1 MTTQW
6 HDVSEYV
13 IIYFKTYID
22 ADKISGLTSIE
33 YRHYKKTEKIEKQNV
48 AMIDSLKIKHKN
60 EKIAIHSFYDN
71 WITQKDRGPQ
81 LMELHF
87 IVKENLKKEQESK

>member
-1 MTTQW
+1 MKKLI
-6 HDVSEYV
+6 EL
-13 IIYFKTYID
+13 IKTYKLQIL
-22 ADKISGLTSIE
+22 IFLTIIFFFRSCSNSS
-33 YRHYKKTEKIEKQNV
+33 KVSKLEKIQKQNV
-48 AMIDSLKIKHKN
+48 SMIDSLKITHKN
-60 EKIAIHSFYDN
+60 EKISIHSFYDN

>member
-1 MTTQW
+1 MKKLI
-6 HDVSEYV
+6 EL
-13 IIYFKTYID
+13 IKTYKLQIL
-22 ADKISGLTSIE
+22 IFLTIIFFFKSCSNSS
-33 YRHYKKTEKIEKQNV
+33 KVTKLEKIEKQNV
-48 AMIDSLKIKHKN
+48 SMIDSLKTAHKK

-81 LMELHF
+81 LMEIHF

>member
-1 MTTQW
+1 MKKLI
-6 HDVSEYV
+6 EL
-13 IIYFKTYID
+13 IKTYKLQIL
-22 ADKISGLTSIE
+22 IGLTVIFFFKSCSNSS
-33 YRHYKKTEKIEKQNV
+33 KVSKLEKIEKQNITT
-48 AMIDSLKIKHKN
+48 IDSLRIAHKK

>member
-1 MTTQW
+1 MKKLI
-6 HDVSEYV
+6 DL
-13 IIYFKTYID
+13 IKTYKLQILVV
-22 ADKISGLTSIE
+22 LTLFFFFRSCSNSSKVTKLE
-33 YRHYKKTEKIEKQNV
+33 KNEKKNIAT
-48 AMIDSLKIKHKN
+48 IDSINIAHKN
-60 EKIAIHSFYDN
+60 DKIAIHSFYDN

>member
-1 MTTQW
+1 MKKLI
-6 HDVSEYV
+6 EL
-13 IIYFKTYID
+13 IKTYKLQIL
-22 ADKISGLTSIE
+22 IFLTVVFFFRSCSSSS
-33 YRHYKKTEKIEKQNV
+33 KVTKLEKIEKQNV
-48 AMIDSLKIKHKN
+48 SMIDSLKTKHKN

>member
-1 MTTQW
+1 VT
-6 HDVSEYV
+6 
-13 IIYFKTYID
+13 K
-22 ADKISGLTSIE
+22 L
-33 YRHYKKTEKIEKQNV
+33 EKMEKQNIS
-48 AMIDSLKIKHKN
+48 MIDSLKIAHKK

>member
-1 MTTQW
+1 MKKLI
-6 HDVSEYV
+6 EL
-13 IIYFKTYID
+13 IKTYKLQIL
-22 ADKISGLTSIE
+22 IFLTIIFFFKSCSNSS
-33 YRHYKKTEKIEKQNV
+33 KVTKLEKIEKQNV
-48 AMIDSLKIKHKN
+48 SMIDSLKTAHKK

>member
-1 MTTQW
+1 MKK
-6 HDVSEYV
+6 
-13 IIYFKTYID
+13 IIELIKTYKLQIL
-22 ADKISGLTSIE
+22 IFLTIIFFFRSCVNSSKVI
-33 YRHYKKTEKIEKQNV
+33 KLEKIEKQKI
-48 AMIDSLKIKHKN
+48 AIIDSLKITHKN

-71 WITQKDRGPQ
+71 WITQKDRGSQ

>member
-1 MTTQW
+1 MKKLI
-6 HDVSEYV
+6 EL
-13 IIYFKTYID
+13 IKTYKLQIL
-22 ADKISGLTSIE
+22 ISLTVIFFFRSCSNSS
-33 YRHYKKTEKIEKQNV
+33 KVSKLEKNEKQHV
-48 AMIDSLKIKHKN
+48 ATIDSMKIAHKN

>member
-1 MTTQW
+1 VT
-6 HDVSEYV
+6 
-13 IIYFKTYID
+13 K
-22 ADKISGLTSIE
+22 L
-33 YRHYKKTEKIEKQNV
+33 EKIQKQNV
-48 AMIDSLKIKHKN
+48 SMIDSLKTTHKN

-87 IVKENLKKEQESK
+87 IGKENLKKEQESK

>member
-1 MTTQW
+1 MKKLI
-6 HDVSEYV
+6 EL
-13 IIYFKTYID
+13 IKTYKLQIL
-22 ADKISGLTSIE
+22 IVLTVFFFFRSCSNSS
-33 YRHYKKTEKIEKQNV
+33 KVAKLEKIEKYNSTT
-48 AMIDSLKIKHKN
+48 IDSIMIAHKK

>member
-1 MTTQW
+1 MKKLI
-6 HDVSEYV
+6 EL
-13 IIYFKTYID
+13 IKTYKLQIL
-22 ADKISGLTSIE
+22 IFLTIIFFFRSCSNSS
-33 YRHYKKTEKIEKQNV
+33 KVSKLEKIQKQNV
-48 AMIDSLKIKHKN
+48 SMIDSLKTTHKN
-60 EKIAIHSFYDN
+60 EKIAIHGFYDN

>member
-1 MTTQW
+1 MKKLI
-6 HDVSEYV
+6 EL
-13 IIYFKTYID
+13 IKTYKLQILMF
-22 ADKISGLTSIE
+22 LTVIFLFKSCSNSS
-33 YRHYKKTEKIEKQNV
+33 KVTKLEKIQKQNV
-48 AMIDSLKIKHKN
+48 SMIDSLKTTHKN
-60 EKIAIHSFYDN
+60 EKIAIHGFYDN

>member
-1 MTTQW
+1 MKKLI
-6 HDVSEYV
+6 EL
-13 IIYFKTYID
+13 IKTYKLQIL
-22 ADKISGLTSIE
+22 IFLTVIFFFRSCSNSS
-33 YRHYKKTEKIEKQNV
+33 KVTKLEKIQKQNV
-48 AMIDSLKIKHKN
+48 SMIDSLKTTHKN

-87 IVKENLKKEQESK
+87 IIKENLKKEQESK

>member
-1 MTTQW
+1 MKK
-6 HDVSEYV
+6 V
-13 IIYFKTYID
+13 IELIKTY
-22 ADKISGLTSIE
+22 KIEILIFFTVIFFFKSCSNSSKVTKL
-33 YRHYKKTEKIEKQNV
+33 EKIEKQNTTI
-48 AMIDSLKIKHKN
+48 IDSLKIKHKN

-87 IVKENLKKEQESK
+87 IVKENLKKEQEFK

>member
-1 MTTQW
+1 MKKLI
-6 HDVSEYV
+6 DL
-13 IIYFKTYID
+13 IKTYKLQIL
-22 ADKISGLTSIE
+22 IVLTFFFFFRSCSNSRKVTKLEQIQ
-33 YRHYKKTEKIEKQNV
+33 KQNI
-48 AMIDSLKIKHKN
+48 AKYDSVVIAHKN

-87 IVKENLKKEQESK
+87 IVKEKLKKEQESK

>member
-1 MTTQW
+1 
-6 HDVSEYV
+6 
-13 IIYFKTYID
+13 
-22 ADKISGLTSIE
+22 
-33 YRHYKKTEKIEKQNV
+33 
-48 AMIDSLKIKHKN
+48 MIDSLKITHKN
-60 EKIAIHSFYDN
+60 EKIAIHGFYDN

>member
-1 MTTQW
+1 
-6 HDVSEYV
+6 VS
-13 IIYFKTYID
+13 K
-22 ADKISGLTSIE
+22 L
-33 YRHYKKTEKIEKQNV
+33 EKIEKQNITT
-48 AMIDSLKIKHKN
+48 IDSLRIAHKK

>member
-1 MTTQW
+1 MKKLI
-6 HDVSEYV
+6 EL
-13 IIYFKTYID
+13 IKTYKLQIL
-22 ADKISGLTSIE
+22 IFLTVIFFFKSCSNSS
-33 YRHYKKTEKIEKQNV
+33 KVTKLEKIEKQKI
-48 AMIDSLKIKHKN
+48 AIIDSLKIAHKN
-60 EKIAIHSFYDN
+60 EKIAIHGFYDN

>member
-1 MTTQW
+1 MKKLI
-6 HDVSEYV
+6 DL
-13 IIYFKTYID
+13 IKTYKLQIL
-22 ADKISGLTSIE
+22 IVLTFFFFFRSCSNSS
-33 YRHYKKTEKIEKQNV
+33 KVTKLEKIQKQNI
-48 AMIDSLKIKHKN
+48 AKYDSVVIAHKN

-87 IVKENLKKEQESK
+87 IVKEKLKKEQESK

>member
-1 MTTQW
+1 MKKLI
-6 HDVSEYV
+6 DL
-13 IIYFKTYID
+13 IKTYKLQIL
-22 ADKISGLTSIE
+22 IVLTFFFFFRSCSNSS
-33 YRHYKKTEKIEKQNV
+33 KVTKLEKIQKQNV
-48 AMIDSLKIKHKN
+48 SKYDSVVIAHKN

-87 IVKENLKKEQESK
+87 IVKEKLKKEQESK

>member
-1 MTTQW
+1 MKK
-6 HDVSEYV
+6 
-13 IIYFKTYID
+13 IIELIKTYKLQILIFLIVIFFF
-22 ADKISGLTSIE
+22 KSCSNSSRVTKL
-33 YRHYKKTEKIEKQNV
+33 EKIQKQNV
-48 AMIDSLKIKHKN
+48 SMIDSLKTTHKN

>member
-1 MTTQW
+1 MKKLI
-6 HDVSEYV
+6 EL
-13 IIYFKTYID
+13 IKTYKLQIL
-22 ADKISGLTSIE
+22 IFLTIIFFFRACSNSSKVI
-33 YRHYKKTEKIEKQNV
+33 KLEKIEKQNT
-48 AMIDSLKIKHKN
+48 AIIDSLKITHKN

>member
-1 MTTQW
+1 MKKLI
-6 HDVSEYV
+6 EL
-13 IIYFKTYID
+13 IKTYKLQIL
-22 ADKISGLTSIE
+22 IFLTIIFFFRSCSNSS
-33 YRHYKKTEKIEKQNV
+33 KVTKLEKIQKLNV
-48 AMIDSLKIKHKN
+48 SMIDSLKITHKK